1 MERNIT
7 CIICPRG
14 CAMTVKGEPGN
25 LTVTGNTCPKGEE
38 YAINECVNPVRT
50 VTSTV
55 RVSNRKD
62 TMVSVKTAA
71 PVPKGKMMDVMA
83 LLRQTE
89 VQAPVAIGD
98 VVLTDVFGTTV
109 IITKAID

>member
-14 CAMTVKGEPGN
+14 CGMTVKEEAGKLMVSGN
-25 LTVTGNTCPKGEE
+25 SCPKGEE
-38 YAINECVNPVRT
+38 YAINECRNPLRT

-83 LLRQTE
+83 LLRETSVE
-89 VQAPVAIGD
+89 APVSIGQ
-98 VVLTDVFGTTV
+98 VVLPEVFGTQV
-109 IITKAID
+109 IITKAIN

>member
-14 CAMTVKGEPGN
+14 CPMTVKEESGKLVVSGF
-25 LTVTGNTCPKGEE
+25 TCPKGEK
-38 YAINECVNPVRT
+38 YAIDECTNPVRT

-83 LLRQTE
+83 LLRKTSVE
-89 VQAPVAIGD
+89 APVAIGD
-98 VVLTDVFGTTV
+98 VIIPDVCGTQ
-109 IITKAID
+109 IIATKEIP

>member
-14 CAMTVKGEPGN
+14 CSMTVKEEAGKLVVSGH
-25 LTVTGNTCPKGEE
+25 TCPKGEE
-38 YAINECVNPVRT
+38 YAINECTNPLRT

-71 PVPKGKMMDVMA
+71 PVPKGKMMKVMA
-83 LLRQTE
+83 LLRNTSVE
-89 VQAPVAIGD
+89 APVAIGQ
-98 VVLTDVFGTTV
+98 VVLNDVFGTQV
-109 IITKAID
+109 VITKAID